1 MTSTTKPY
9 AYVEGLNF
17 DTIDADAKPNHLI
30 LHVHYGQKQAQ
41 IELPVG
47 ELQHAQEP
55 GTEVYRRDLAELL
68 EALQEVV
75 ASPQGILW
83 PPRR

>member
-1 MTSTTKPY
+1 MTSDSKPY
-9 AYVEGLNF
+9 AYIDGLERASLDPN
-17 DTIDADAKPNHLI
+17 AKPAYVT
-30 LHVHYGQKQAQ
+30 LHVHYGQKQAR

-47 ELQHAQEP
+47 EPQFETEP
-55 GTEVYRRDLAELL
+55 GVAVYRRDLLEML